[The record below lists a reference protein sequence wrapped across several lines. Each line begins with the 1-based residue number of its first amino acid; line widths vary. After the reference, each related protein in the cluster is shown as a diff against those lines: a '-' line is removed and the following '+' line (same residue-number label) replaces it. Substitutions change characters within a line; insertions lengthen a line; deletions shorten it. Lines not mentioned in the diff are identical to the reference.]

1 MNNKPETVI
10 TSSGKTVKIIPAT
23 KSLHPEKDGVTPVYQ
38 KKRVAAYCRVST
50 TQEEQQGSFK
60 LQKEYFERVIMNN
73 PDWEL
78 VKIYGDEGKS
88 GTSIKGRTGFLE
100 MMDDVR
106 AGKIDY
112 IIAKATSRFGRNNAE
127 FIKILDELEYYGI
140 EVYFE
145 SEGIL
150 TSGSQTRMMLQML
163 GAANEHLS
171 STLSNNVRWSKE
183 RNMREG
189 KVNIC
194 YGNFLGYKKGADG
207 EPEIVPEEAKTVR
220 LIFSLFL
227 SGMSYTSIATHL
239 NDLGLVTKK
248 DKPWMGE
255 GIRRIITNEKYTG
268 DVLLQKT
275 YKKSYLD
282 KRCYKNTGER
292 PQVLVKDNH
301 EAIIDRETFAKAK
314 ELIEERSIRKT
325 RGTAKSPF
333 VGKVFCAE
341 CGEMFGHKTWNSR
354 GRIKYSAWVC
364 RSKYTEETT
373 YGGKKC
379 KTPNLREEWL
389 VSGQLYAINELLAQK
404 GEYLARYERK
414 LARLERKLDPKKLE
428 QAIRAEDQ
436 KIREIES
443 SRIAFEREWE
453 FTYGKSSE
461 YDTRQNVFKAEMIKA
476 LSRKKEL
483 EEEQDNLRARKA
495 ELERFIETI
504 EKLPNSL
511 TKFNG
516 PVFLRTIDHITV
528 RPASLVYNF
537 YGDEHIS
544 IPLEKVK

>member
-23 KSLHPEKDGVTPVYQ
+23 KSLHPEKDGVTPIYQ

-389 VSGQLYAINELLAQK
+389 VSGYLYAINELLAQK

>member
-389 VSGQLYAINELLAQK
+389 VSGYLYAINELLAQK

>member
-389 VSGQLYAINELLAQK
+389 VSGYLYAINELLAQK

-516 PVFLRTIDHITV
+516 PVFLKTIDHITV
-528 RPASLVYNF
+528 RPASLVYHF

-544 IPLEKVK
+544 IPLEEVR

>member
-23 KSLHPEKDGVTPVYQ
+23 KSLHPEKDGVTPIYQ

-389 VSGQLYAINELLAQK
+389 VSGYLYAINELLAQK

-516 PVFLRTIDHITV
+516 PVFLKTIDHITV
-528 RPASLVYNF
+528 RPASLVYHF

-544 IPLEKVK
+544 IPLEEVR

>member
-389 VSGQLYAINELLAQK
+389 VSGYLYAINELLAQK

-528 RPASLVYNF
+528 RPASLVYHF

-544 IPLEKVK
+544 IPLEEVR